1 MPAKRK
7 EAATQVAVL
16 SNCRHYW
23 IIDSSQQ
30 VESKGRCRLCGEE
43 RVFQNKLSSASRK
56 QEVVI
61 ETVPVDV
68 PVLRPDDPVLASDDA
83 PSLRH
88 DDSLM

>member
-7 EAATQVAVL
+7 EATAQVAVL

-30 VESKGRCRLCGEE
+30 VESKGRCQLCGEE

-56 QEVVI
+56 QEAVVDG
-61 ETVPVDV
+61 VPVDG
-68 PVLRPDDPVLASDDA
+68 PVLRADDPGLPPDEDEA
-83 PSLRH
+83 LRPDH
-88 DDSLM
+88 ALT